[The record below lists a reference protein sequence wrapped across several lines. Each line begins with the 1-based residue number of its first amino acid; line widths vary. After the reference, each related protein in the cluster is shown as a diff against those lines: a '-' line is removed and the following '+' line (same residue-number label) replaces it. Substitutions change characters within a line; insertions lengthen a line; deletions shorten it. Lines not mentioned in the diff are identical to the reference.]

1 MLKLTIDEREVTG
14 RPDQTIFEVAKEN
27 GIYIPTLCYHPR
39 LSLLKSCR
47 ICLVD
52 VEGAEMPM
60 ASCATPVVEGMVVHT
75 RTERVERMRH
85 EALRLLLV
93 NHPLDCPVC
102 DAGGECQLQSR
113 TYEFGIEKN
122 EFPPEKRE
130 FPSIPY
136 GTPLIRQWF
145 DRCVMCLRCIQAC
158 VDVPGADVLEVAE
171 HGFISHVEAVR
182 KENCIS
188 CGECLQMC
196 PVGALTENLSPIKGR
211 TWQLDRV
218 QTTCTFC
225 ACGCQLELNTLADRK
240 VVKVTTK
247 GEAGVNQG
255 SLCVKGRF
263 GFDFIHHP
271 DRLQKPLVK
280 KSGVFVE
287 APWEEALGLVATKLK
302 EIKEKYGAQ
311 SIGGISS
318 SRATNEENFLFQK
331 WMRACIGTD
340 HIDNG
345 ARLASGSSLYG
356 MMASIGWGAMTHS
369 MDDVAKANLILIVGA
384 DVYDDNL
391 IFSNKMR
398 KAIRENNAKVI
409 LVDPRKTQWE
419 KWADLWLRPL
429 PGTDIAWING
439 LIRLLVE
446 KGVTS
451 KEFIGSKTE
460 GFEALRPS
468 LEKFS
473 PEFVEKAT
481 GISPADLETFANLYM
496 GAQKRAII
504 FGSGVTQHANG
515 IETVKAL
522 CNLALLTGETEK
534 DGGGVYP
541 MLTQNNAQG
550 ALDMGTLP
558 GFLPGYER
566 VDDEKARRR
575 FGETWERNIP
585 EKPGLT
591 SMEMFDKIAEG
602 KIKALY
608 IFGEDPFITLPN
620 LERIKNGLHQ
630 LELLVVQDLFI
641 THIGSYAHVVLPGV
655 SFAEKDGTF
664 TNMERRVQRVKK
676 AIAPVGDSK
685 PDWKILCDL
694 STRMGYPMGYQ
705 KPSEIMDEI
714 ASLVPFYSGVTY
726 SNLEEAGIQWPLGN
740 SRKKKFHP
748 VEYREP
754 FEKPDDKYPLWII
767 PRGFHYHYGIG
778 TTTKRAIGLGKVFAD
793 SCIEVHP
800 EDATKAGLEEGG
812 KVKVVSPRGEVE
824 TICRISGAVPKGV
837 AYFATTFFPAF
848 VNSLLISAYEAASKS
863 PEYKLFIGRVEKR

>member
-1 MLKLTIDEREVTG
+1 MLKLTIDGRELTG
-14 RPDQTIFEVAKEN
+14 RPDQTILEVAKEN
-27 GIYIPTLCYHPR
+27 GITIPTLCYHPR

-60 ASCATPVVEGMVVHT
+60 ASCATPVVEGMVVQT
-75 RTERVERMRH
+75 RTERVERMRL
-85 EALRLLLV
+85 EALKFLLV

-102 DAGGECQLQSR
+102 DAGGECQLQNR
-113 TYEFGIEKN
+113 TYEFGINHQEFVTEKV
-122 EFPPEKRE
+122 ER
-130 FPSIPY
+130 PSFEY
-136 GTPLIRQWF
+136 GTPLIRQWP

-158 VDVPGADVLEVAE
+158 IDIPGADVLEVAE
-171 HGFISHVEAVR
+171 HGFPSHVKAVR

-211 TWQLDRV
+211 TWQLDRT

-225 ACGCQLELNTLADRK
+225 GCGCQLELNTLADRK

-247 GEAGVNQG
+247 GDAGINEG

-263 GFDFIHHP
+263 GYDFIHHP

-280 KSGVFVE
+280 KSGVFIEVS
-287 APWEEALGLVATKLK
+287 WEEALDLVATKLQ
-302 EIKEKYGAQ
+302 EVKEKYGAQ

-331 WMRACIGTD
+331 WMRACIGTN

-369 MDDVAKANLILIVGA
+369 MEDVAKADLILLVGA

-391 IFSNKMR
+391 IFSNKVR
-398 KAIRENNAKVI
+398 EAIRENNAKVI

-419 KWADLWLRPL
+419 KWANLWLRPL

-439 LIRLLVE
+439 LSRLLVE
-446 KGVTS
+446 KGVYS

-460 GFEALRPS
+460 GFETLRPS

-481 GISPADLETFANLYM
+481 GISPADLEACANLYK

-504 FGSGVTQHANG
+504 FGSGVTQHSNG

-534 DGGGVYP
+534 NGGGVYP

-550 ALDMGTLP
+550 ALDMGSLP

-566 VDDEKARRR
+566 VDDEKAQRR
-575 FGETWERNIP
+575 FEEIWERKIP
-585 EKPGLT
+585 EKPGF
-591 SMEMFDKIAEG
+591 SYMEMFDKIAEG

-608 IFGEDPFITLPN
+608 VLGEDPFITLPN
-620 LERIKNGLHQ
+620 IERLKNVLNQ
-630 LELLVVQDLFI
+630 LEFLVVQDIFM
-641 THIGSYAHVVLPGV
+641 THIGSYAHVILPGV

-664 TNMERRVQRVKK
+664 TNMERRVQRVRK
-676 AIAPVGDSK
+676 AISPVGEAR

-694 STRMGYPMGYQ
+694 STKMGYPMGYQ
-705 KPSEIMDEI
+705 NPAEVMEEI
-714 ASLVPFYSGVTY
+714 ATLVPFYSGITY
-726 SNLEEAGIQWPLGN
+726 SDLEKGGIQWPLNNG
-740 SRKKKFHP
+740 RKRRFLP

-754 FEKPDDKYPLWII
+754 MEQPDEKYPLWII

-778 TTTKRAIGLGKVFAD
+778 TTTKRALGLAKVFRD

-800 EDATKAGLEEGG
+800 EDATQAGLEEGG

-824 TICRISGAVPKGV
+824 TICRISGVVPKGV
-837 AYFATTFFPAF
+837 AYFAITFFPAF
-848 VNSLLISAYEAASKS
+848 VNNLLMAGHDSIGQQ
-863 PEYKLFIGRVEKR
+863 PEYKVFIGRVEKR

>member
-1 MLKLTIDEREVTG
+1 MLKLTIDGREVTG
-14 RPDQTIFEVAKEN
+14 RPDQTIYEVAKEN
-27 GIYIPTLCYHPR
+27 GIYIPTLCYHSR

-60 ASCATPVVEGMVVHT
+60 ASCATPVLEGMVVQT

-85 EALRLLLV
+85 EALKLLLV

-102 DAGGECQLQSR
+102 DAGGECQLQNR

-122 EFPPEKRE
+122 EYPPEKRK
-130 FPSIPY
+130 FPPIPY

-158 VDVPGADVLEVAE
+158 MDVPGADVLEVAE
-171 HGFISHVEAVR
+171 HGFPSHVKAVR

-188 CGECLQMC
+188 CGECLHMC

-211 TWQLDRV
+211 TWQLKRV

-225 ACGCQLELNTLADRK
+225 GCGCQLELNSVADRK

-247 GEAGVNQG
+247 GEAGVNHG

-287 APWEEALGLVATKLK
+287 ASWEEALSLVAAKLQ
-302 EIKEKYGAQ
+302 EIKEEYGPQ

-331 WMRACIGTD
+331 WMRACVGTN

-345 ARLASGSSLYG
+345 ARLSSGSSLYG
-356 MMASIGWGAMTHS
+356 MIASTGCGAMTHS
-369 MDDVAKANLILIVGA
+369 MEEVAKADLLLIIGA

-398 KAIRENNAKVI
+398 EATRKNDAKIV
-409 LVDPRKTQWE
+409 LVDPRKSQWE
-419 KWADLWLRPL
+419 KWANLWLRPV

-439 LIRLLVE
+439 LVRILIE
-446 KGVTS
+446 KGAQ
-451 KEFIGSKTE
+451 SKTD
-460 GFEALRPS
+460 GFETLRSS
-468 LEKFS
+468 LDQFS
-473 PEFVEKAT
+473 TDFVKKT
-481 GISPADLETFANLYM
+481 TRISSEDLEAVAKLYLS
-496 GAQKRAII
+496 AKKRAIV

-515 IETVKAL
+515 VEIVKAL
-522 CNLALLTGETEK
+522 CNLALLSGEAEEG
-534 DGGGVYP
+534 GGGVYP
-541 MLTQNNAQG
+541 LLTQNNAQG
-550 ALDMGTLP
+550 ALDMGCLSEY
-558 GFLPGYER
+558 LPGYQK
-566 VDDEKARRR
+566 VNDEKAHRR
-575 FGETWERNIP
+575 FVEAWDKGIP
-585 EKPGLT
+585 EKPGFT
-591 SMEMFDKIAEG
+591 YMEIFDKVLEG
-602 KIKALY
+602 DIKALY
-608 IFGEDPFITLPN
+608 IFGEDPLITLPD
-620 LERIKNGLHQ
+620 LGKLQSGLHKI
-630 LELLVVQDLFI
+630 EFLVVQDLFM
-641 THIGSYAHVVLPGV
+641 THIGSYAHVILPGA

-664 TNMERRVQRVKK
+664 TNMERRVQRVRK
-676 AIAPVGDSK
+676 AISPVGDSR
-685 PDWKILCDL
+685 PDWEILCDL
-694 STRMGYPMGYQ
+694 STKMGYPMGFQ
-705 KPSEIMDEI
+705 NPAEIMEEI
-714 ASLVPFYSGVTY
+714 ASLVPFYAGVSY
-726 SNLEEAGIQWPLGN
+726 SNLEKDGIQWS
-740 SRKKKFHP
+740 SRNGWKQRFLP
-748 VEYREP
+748 IEYKGPAEQ
-754 FEKPDDKYPLWII
+754 PDDKYPLWII

-778 TTTKRAIGLGKVFAD
+778 TTIKRAEGLAKVFPD

-800 EDATKAGLEEGG
+800 EDGTKAGLGDG
-812 KVKVVSPRGEVE
+812 DKVKVVSPRGEVE
-824 TICRISGAVPKGV
+824 TICKISEAVPKGV

-848 VNSLLISAYEAASKS
+848 VNNLLISRYDVKCQQ

>member
-1 MLKLTIDEREVTG
+1 MLKLNIDGKAVTA

-27 GIYIPTLCYHPR
+27 GIYIPTLCYHAR

-47 ICLVD
+47 ICLVN

-75 RTERVERMRH
+75 RTERVEKMRL
-85 EALRLLLV
+85 EALKLLLV

-102 DAGGECQLQSR
+102 DAGGECQLQNR
-113 TYEFGIEKN
+113 TYEFGIDHN

-130 FPSIPY
+130 IPPTPY

-171 HGFISHVEAVR
+171 HGFPSHVKAAR

-211 TWQLDRV
+211 TWQLDRM

-225 ACGCQLELNTLADRK
+225 GCGCQLELNTLAGRK

-263 GFDFIHHP
+263 GYDFIHHP

-287 APWEEALGLVATKLK
+287 VSWEEALELVAGKLQ
-302 EIKEKYGAQ
+302 EVKEKYGSQ

-318 SRATNEENFLFQK
+318 SRATNEENYLFQK
-331 WMRACIGTD
+331 WMRACIGTN

-345 ARLASGSSLYG
+345 ARLSSGSSLYG
-356 MMASIGWGAMTHS
+356 MMASTGCGAMTHA
-369 MDDVAKANLILIVGA
+369 MDEVTKADLILIVGA

-398 KAIRENNAKVI
+398 ETIRKNNAKII

-419 KWADLWLRPL
+419 KWANLWLRPL
-429 PGTDIAWING
+429 PGTDISWISG
-439 LIRLLVE
+439 LVRLLIE
-446 KGVTS
+446 KGVPS

-460 GFEALRPS
+460 GFETLRSS
-468 LEKFS
+468 LERFS
-473 PEFVEKAT
+473 TESVKNLT
-481 GISPADLETFANLYM
+481 GISSGDLEAAANLYM
-496 GAQKRAII
+496 AAKKRAIV
-504 FGSGVTQHANG
+504 FGSGLTQHANG
-515 IETVKAL
+515 IEAVRAL
-522 CNLALLTGETEK
+522 CNLALLTGETE
-534 DGGGVYP
+534 DGGGGVYP

-550 ALDMGTLP
+550 ALDMGSLSE
-558 GFLPGYER
+558 FLPGYQR
-566 VDDEKARRR
+566 VDDERVRKR
-575 FGETWERNIP
+575 FEEIWDREIP
-585 EKPGLT
+585 AKPGLT
-591 SMEMFDKIAEG
+591 FVEMFDKVSEG

-608 IFGEDPFITLPN
+608 VFGEDPFITLPN
-620 LERIKNGLHQ
+620 LERLKNGLHQ
-630 LELLVVQDLFI
+630 LEFLVVQDLFM
-641 THIGSYAHVVLPGV
+641 THIGSYAHVILPGV

-664 TNMERRVQRVKK
+664 TNMERRIQRVRK
-676 AIAPVGDSK
+676 AISPVGDSR

-694 STRMGYPMGYQ
+694 STRMGYPMGYEE
-705 KPSEIMDEI
+705 PAEIMEEI
-714 ASLVPFYSGVTY
+714 ASLVPFYSSAHY
-726 SNLEEAGIQWPLGN
+726 SNLEKSGIQWASGN
-740 SRKKKFHP
+740 GIKRRFLPIEYKEP
-748 VEYREP
+748 VEQ
-754 FEKPDDKYPLWII
+754 PDERYPLWII

-778 TTTKRAIGLGKVFAD
+778 TTNKRAMGLAKVFSD
-793 SCIEVHP
+793 SCIEIHP
-800 EDATKAGLEEGG
+800 EDAARLGLTDGNR
-812 KVKVVSPRGEVE
+812 VKVISPRGEVE
-824 TICRISGAVPKGV
+824 TTCKISGSLPKGV

-848 VNSLLISAYEAASKS
+848 VNNLLTSGEQ
-863 PEYKLFIGRVEKR
+863 PEYKLFIGRIEKR

>member
-1 MLKLTIDEREVTG
+1 MLKLTIDRRQLTA
-14 RPDQTIFEVAKEN
+14 RPDQTILEVAKEN

-60 ASCATPVVEGMVVHT
+60 ASCATPVADGMVVHT
-75 RTERVERMRH
+75 RTGRVEKMRL
-85 EALRLLLV
+85 EALKLLLV

-102 DAGGECQLQSR
+102 DAGGECQLQNR

-158 VDVPGADVLEVAE
+158 VDVPGADVLEVGE
-171 HGFISHVEAVR
+171 HGFISHVKALR

-211 TWQLDRV
+211 TWQLDRT

-225 ACGCQLELNTLADRK
+225 GCGCQLELNTLADRK

-255 SLCVKGRF
+255 SLCVRGRF
-263 GFDFIHHP
+263 GYDFIHHQ

-280 KSGVFVE
+280 RSGVFVE
-287 APWEEALGLVATKLK
+287 VSWEEALGLIATRLK
-302 EIKEKYGAQ
+302 EIKDKHGAQ

-331 WMRACIGTD
+331 WMRACIGTN
-340 HIDNG
+340 HIANG
-345 ARLASGSSLYG
+345 AQLSSGSSLFG
-356 MMASIGWGAMTHS
+356 MMASTGCGAMTHT
-369 MDDVAKANLILIVGA
+369 MDEVSKADLILVVGA
-384 DVYDDNL
+384 DAYDDNL

-409 LVDPRKTQWE
+409 VADPRKTQWE

-439 LIRLLVE
+439 LVRLLIE
-446 KGVTS
+446 KGAPA

-460 GFEALRPS
+460 GFETLQSSLRN
-468 LEKFS
+468 FS
-473 PEFVEKAT
+473 PEFVEKTA
-481 GISPADLETFANLYM
+481 GISPADLEACANLYQ

-504 FGSGVTQHANG
+504 FGSGVTQHAYG
-515 IETVKAL
+515 TETVKAL

-534 DGGGVYP
+534 EGGGVYP

-550 ALDMGTLP
+550 ALDMGALP
-558 GFLPGYER
+558 GFLPGYEK
-566 VDDEKARRR
+566 VDDEKARKR
-575 FGETWERNIP
+575 FEEIWERKIP
-585 EKPGLT
+585 EKPGFGY
-591 SMEMFDKIAEG
+591 MEMFDKIAEG
-602 KIKALY
+602 KLKALCV
-608 IFGEDPFITLPN
+608 FGEDPFITLPN
-620 LERIKNGLHQ
+620 LERIKNGLHH
-630 LELLVVQDLFI
+630 LEFLVVQDLFM
-641 THIGSYAHVVLPGV
+641 THIGGYAHVILPGV

-664 TNMERRVQRVKK
+664 TNMERRVQRIKK
-676 AIAPVGDSK
+676 VISPVGEAR
-685 PDWKILCDL
+685 PDWKILCEL
-694 STRMGYPMGYQ
+694 STKMGCSMAYQ
-705 KPSEIMDEI
+705 SPAQVMEEI
-714 ASLVPFYSGVTY
+714 ATLVPFYSGITY
-726 SNLEEAGIQWPLGN
+726 SDLEKGGIQWPLGN
-740 SRKKKFHP
+740 GRKRRFFP
-748 VEYREP
+748 VEYQEP
-754 FEKPDDKYPLWII
+754 MEKPDEKFPLRII

-778 TTTKRAIGLGKVFAD
+778 TTSKRAGGLAKVFPD
-793 SCIEVHP
+793 SCIEIHP
-800 EDATKAGLEEGG
+800 DDAAHAKLGEGDR
-812 KVKVVSPRGEVE
+812 VKVISPRGEVE
-824 TICRISGAVPKGV
+824 TTCRISNGLPKGV

-848 VNSLLISAYEAASKS
+848 INNLLMAGLDPMSQQ
-863 PEYKLFIGRVEKR
+863 PEYKVFIGRVEKR